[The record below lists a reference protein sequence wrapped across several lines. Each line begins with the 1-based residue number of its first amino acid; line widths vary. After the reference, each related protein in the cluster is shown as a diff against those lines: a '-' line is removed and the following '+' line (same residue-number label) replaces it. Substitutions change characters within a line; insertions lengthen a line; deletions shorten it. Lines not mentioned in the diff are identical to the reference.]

1 MEIANKSSNSG
12 VFKDKAIL
20 CHRSHVF
27 AIRKR
32 PENLKNAKIH
42 NLNVRGKRG
51 NIVQVYPAVEYD
63 FIPNR
68 ISVSVDDYIH
78 FQ

>member
-1 MEIANKSSNSG
+1 MHLGLKI
-12 VFKDKAIL
+12 FF
-20 CHRSHVF
+20 RSHAF
-27 AIRKR
+27 AIRSR
-32 PENLKNAKIH
+32 PPNLAGKKVH

-63 FIPNR
+63 FVPNR
-68 ISVSVDDYIH
+68 MKMKNGEYIH

>member
-1 MEIANKSSNSG
+1 MQGK
-12 VFKDKAIL
+12 
-20 CHRSHVF
+20 
-27 AIRKR
+27 
-32 PENLKNAKIH
+32 KIY

-68 ISVSVDDYIH
+68 LLASKDDYLHIQWEIFSNINPFYAKVSFPYPLKISENH
-78 FQ
+78 